1 MNTLNKKAIADSPA
15 KVGLFS
21 KREAAL
27 LISSGYSHV
36 HSSLLGLR
44 DSLANL
50 TLSALASDFIPS
62 YTWEANS
69 NQQQIAVHSSK
80 ERKKVID
87 QVLSELK
94 IKSSS
99 SMGDKIWTSL
109 EELLTN
115 SIFHAYQD
123 ASGKEKYHRRETVE
137 LLPEEKI
144 LLGFSR
150 DSKGIYVSVQ
160 DSGVGLTFSNVQSNF
175 KRCYESQGLSQI
187 ETKDGG
193 AGLGLY
199 VVFELATHV
208 KITSRPNSGTLTQC
222 WFSNSSNFDPD
233 YFSFNFF
240 TGATKS

>member
-1 MNTLNKKAIADSPA
+1 MNKLNQKVISHSQA
-15 KVGLFS
+15 KIGLFS
-21 KREAAL
+21 KREAASF
-27 LISSGYSHV
+27 IFSGFPHV
-36 HSSLLGLR
+36 HSSILGLR
-44 DSLANL
+44 DPLANL
-50 TLSALASDFIPS
+50 TLGSLPNDLLPT
-62 YTWEANS
+62 YPWEADS
-69 NQQQIAVHSSK
+69 LQHQTVLTSSK
-80 ERKKVID
+80 MRKPLIE

-160 DSGVGLTFSNVQSNF
+160 DSGVGLTFSKVQSNF

-199 VVFELATHV
+199 VVFELATHI
-208 KITSRPNSGTLTQC
+208 KITSTLNSGTLTQC
-222 WFSNSSNFDPD
+222 WFANSSNFDPD

-240 TGATKS
+240 TGDKKS